1 MAINLTKDQFS
12 KLVDLLRHPDP
23 IYMQRRDAV
32 FQKMDEEITITHNGQ
47 DMEVDI
53 PCLDLSMI
61 GG

>member
-12 KLVDLLRHPDP
+12 QLADSLRHPDP
-23 IYMQRRDAV
+23 VYMQHRDAV
-32 FQKMDEEITITHNGQ
+32 FRKMDEEITITHNGQ

-53 PCLDLSMI
+53 LCLDLSMI